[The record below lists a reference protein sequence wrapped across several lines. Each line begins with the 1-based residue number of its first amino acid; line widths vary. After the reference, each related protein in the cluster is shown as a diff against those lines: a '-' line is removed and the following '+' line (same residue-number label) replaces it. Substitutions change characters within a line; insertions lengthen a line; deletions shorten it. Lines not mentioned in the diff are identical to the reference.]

1 MNIPYLVTKNKV
13 VLDDYDFD
21 YGLIPLIGW
30 LIVTV
35 YLLRGV
41 LDSQYPGTL
50 LIVEFIIL
58 SSSPICWTLAG
69 KETNNLILIF
79 AYKYSI
85 WILKF
90 LKWCIPCLL
99 VLCLLYFVYL
109 KSGWSTINSIIIVV
123 LVLELIYLL
132 LNRR

>member
-1 MNIPYLVTKNKV
+1 MSYLVTKKKV
-13 VLDDYDFD
+13 VLDDFDFD

-35 YLLRGV
+35 YMLRGMQ
-41 LDSQYPGTL
+41 DSQYPGTL
-50 LIVEFIIL
+50 LIIAFIIL

-69 KETNNLILIF
+69 KETNNLILIL

-90 LKWCIPCLL
+90 LKWSIPSIL
-99 VLCLLYFVYL
+99 VLCLLYFVFL
-109 KSGWSTINSIIIVV
+109 KSGWSTINTIIIVV
-123 LVLELIYLL
+123 LILELIYML